1 MASNSQFLVSMKFVG
16 VDQLS
21 PTTRRMIDE
30 MRNVKRSAQNMFNG
44 MKSPKMFDDMA
55 RALRSLS
62 GQIDQ
67 VQKKLDHMKSS
78 GMGNML
84 SGGAA
89 LATMI
94 KPINQAGEIQMQ
106 SIQLGGAYGL
116 EQSSEK
122 LKEIKEYSK
131 ELSTQTLFSQK
142 EIMGIGLELA
152 HAQISKENLK
162 PVMKEASFLSEVE
175 VGMGKSSSAGRSA
188 YNFARMA
195 EDARITSD
203 VSAMEKFADNAFRV
217 INVTHASTEGLG
229 ETFKYAMPVVKNL
242 GWNETDMLMSSAM
255 GAIHGMEGSMA
266 GTHIKDFAERINPYK
281 FLNTRGGAKQLS
293 AMNDAGLLEG
303 VEYDKKGKIIG
314 FKNAALLKDKDSL
327 KSYVDMVGVLTK
339 KHKEFIA
346 AGNSELEW
354 AAKMNHIFGEQGQD
368 FAIISSHQET
378 FDKLMKSINSQKGLH
393 KQIDEIRESY
403 KGQAHILQSKIENLT
418 TSIGNHLL
426 PEITKLISAISPGVT
441 TATKW
446 IDAHRDEVV
455 VAGKVVAAF
464 GTFML
469 ALGAAKLAFG
479 TIGTLLTGPLK
490 TGINT
495 VAKMLEA
502 LGAKK
507 AADKLK
513 DTLPSKS
520 IQANVVNVYGKA
532 INNLGGGPGGGGG
545 TFVGAGG
552 GRSGNGGELPPRS
565 STHGGGGRGGGFG
578 KFLTW
583 GKNVLGRGG
592 SVVIPAVMAMSAWDV
607 MSAPEGKKVETAVK
621 TSGTIIG
628 GWAGAEA
635 GAAMGAALGSV
646 VPGIGNAVGAALGGV
661 IGAVVGSS
669 IADSIT
675 NSIFGS
681 ARRAKETL
689 LQEQSDQA
697 EMAASAQY
705 KENEKQWNE
714 ATRRV
719 NWWKVD
725 TSKYTARENSA
736 TSNTSNRTYND
747 NSRTYIYEATSPGAI
762 EDQITGNKA
771 NIARRRF
778 LEANSH

>member
-1 MASNSQFLVSMKFVG
+1 
-16 VDQLS
+16 
-21 PTTRRMIDE
+21 
-30 MRNVKRSAQNMFNG
+30 
-44 MKSPKMFDDMA
+44 
-55 RALRSLS
+55 
-62 GQIDQ
+62 
-67 VQKKLDHMKSS
+67 
-78 GMGNML
+78 
-84 SGGAA
+84 
-89 LATMI
+89 
-94 KPINQAGEIQMQ
+94 
-106 SIQLGGAYGL
+106 
-116 EQSSEK
+116 
-122 LKEIKEYSK
+122 
-131 ELSTQTLFSQK
+131 
-142 EIMGIGLELA
+142 
-152 HAQISKENLK
+152 
-162 PVMKEASFLSEVE
+162 
-175 VGMGKSSSAGRSA
+175 
-188 YNFARMA
+188 MA
-195 EDARITSD
+195 EDARITGD

-281 FLNTRGGAKQLS
+281 FLGTRGGAKQLS
-293 AMNDAGLLEG
+293 AMNDAGLLDG
-303 VEYDKKGKIIG
+303 VEQDKKGKIIG
-314 FKNAALLKDKDSL
+314 FKNAALLKDKNSL
-327 KSYVDMVGVLTK
+327 KSYVDMVGVLTQ

-346 AGNSELEW
+346 AGKSELEW

-403 KGQAHILQSKIENLT
+403 KGQAHILHSKIENLT

-469 ALGAAKLAFG
+469 ALGAAKLAIG
-479 TIGTLLTGPLK
+479 TIGTLLTGPFK

-502 LGAKK
+502 MGAKK

-513 DTLPSKS
+513 DTLPNKS

-532 INNLGGGPGGGGG
+532 INNLGGGGPGGGGG
-545 TFVGAGG
+545 TFVGTGG
-552 GRSGNGGELPPRS
+552 GRSGNGGGRPGTGGDLPPRS
-565 STHGGGGRGGGFG
+565 STHGGGRGGRGFG
-578 KFLTW
+578 KVLTW
-583 GKNVLGRGG
+583 GKDVLGRGG
-592 SVVIPAVMAMSAWDV
+592 SVVIPVVAAMSAWDV

-646 VPGIGNAVGAALGGV
+646 VPGLGNA
-661 IGAVVGSS
+661 IGAGLGAIIGGIIGTS

-675 NSIFGS
+675 NSIYGS
-681 ARRAKETL
+681 ASRAKETL

-697 EMAASAQY
+697 EMAASSQY
-705 KENEKQWNE
+705 KEKEKNWNE
-714 ATRRV
+714 ATSRV

-725 TSKYTARENSA
+725 T
-736 TSNTSNRTYND
+736 
-747 NSRTYIYEATSPGAI
+747 
-762 EDQITGNKA
+762 
-771 NIARRRF
+771 
-778 LEANSH
+778 

>member
-1 MASNSQFLVSMKFVG
+1 
-16 VDQLS
+16 
-21 PTTRRMIDE
+21 
-30 MRNVKRSAQNMFNG
+30 
-44 MKSPKMFDDMA
+44 
-55 RALRSLS
+55 
-62 GQIDQ
+62 
-67 VQKKLDHMKSS
+67 
-78 GMGNML
+78 
-84 SGGAA
+84 
-89 LATMI
+89 
-94 KPINQAGEIQMQ
+94 
-106 SIQLGGAYGL
+106 
-116 EQSSEK
+116 
-122 LKEIKEYSK
+122 
-131 ELSTQTLFSQK
+131 
-142 EIMGIGLELA
+142 
-152 HAQISKENLK
+152 
-162 PVMKEASFLSEVE
+162 
-175 VGMGKSSSAGRSA
+175 
-188 YNFARMA
+188 MA
-195 EDARITSD
+195 EDARITGD

-281 FLNTRGGAKQLS
+281 FLGTRGGAKQLS
-293 AMNDAGLLEG
+293 AMNDAGLLDG
-303 VEYDKKGKIIG
+303 VEYNKKGKIIG

-327 KSYVDMVGVLTK
+327 KSYVDMVGVLTQ

-346 AGNSELEW
+346 AGKSELEW

-378 FDKLMKSINSQKGLH
+378 FDKLMKSKDSQKGLH

-403 KGQAHILQSKIENLT
+403 KGQAHILHSKIENLT

-455 VAGKVVAAF
+455 MAGKVVAAF

-532 INNLGGGPGGGGG
+532 INNLGGGGGSGGG
-545 TFVGAGG
+545 TFVGTGG
-552 GRSGNGGELPPRS
+552 GRSGNGGGRPGTGGELPPRS
-565 STHGGGGRGGGFG
+565 STHGGGRGGGGFG
-578 KFLTW
+578 KVLSW
-583 GKNVLGRGG
+583 GKGVLGRGG
-592 SVVIPAVMAMSAWDV
+592 AVVIPATLAMGAWDV
-607 MSAPEGKKVETAVK
+607 MSAPEGKKVETAAK

-635 GAAMGAALGSV
+635 GAATGAGIGTMLGGPAGAA
-646 VPGIGNAVGAALGGV
+646 VGGLIGGV
-661 IGAVVGSS
+661 IGGAAGAS
-669 IADSIT
+669 IANSIT

-681 ARRAKETL
+681 AKRAKETL

-697 EMAASAQY
+697 EMAASSQY
-705 KENEKQWNE
+705 KEKEKNWNE
-714 ATRRV
+714 ATSRV

-725 TSKYTARENSA
+725 T
-736 TSNTSNRTYND
+736 
-747 NSRTYIYEATSPGAI
+747 
-762 EDQITGNKA
+762 
-771 NIARRRF
+771 
-778 LEANSH
+778 